1 MNKKYIYLNNYPG
14 GSGLNDVKDRITEFF
29 KMSIILHLIPILPNV
44 CLSNRHTRKQKSML
58 FDYIKI
64 PEFVCKTMP
73 SNTEEI
79 FFWNIT
85 TFLPLD
91 KLYLKH
97 KKEIHEL
104 NFNLEFLDK
113 YKQIASEIVNSLDSP
128 LCCLHVRRGDYLNIH
143 NSLHYTT
150 SPKHIRDVLA
160 KHGDKF
166 TVCYIKSN
174 EKNVHFFDELKKD
187 FNIKL
192 FTDFPILKN
201 IYNSGD
207 NYALYSIECC
217 IRDLSYIKIST
228 FNTTESEQCWLPN
241 FDKTFFIDYLD
252 NHKGYQ

>member
-1 MNKKYIYLNNYPG
+1 MSKKYIYLNNFSG

-29 KMSIILHLIPILPNV
+29 KLSIILKLIPILPIV
-44 CLSNRHTRKQKSML
+44 CLSNYHTKQKNNML

-64 PEFVCKTMP
+64 PEFVCKNMP
-73 SNTEEI
+73 SNREEI
-79 FFWNIT
+79 FFWNVT
-85 TFLPLD
+85 TWLPDD
-91 KLYLKH
+91 KLYLKY
-97 KKEIHEL
+97 KTEIQTL

-113 YKQIASEIVNSLDSP
+113 YKEIALEIVNKLKSP

-150 SPKHIRDVLA
+150 SPTHIRDVLK
-160 KHGDKF
+160 KHKGKF
-166 TVCYIKSN
+166 NICYIKSN
-174 EKNVHFFDELKKD
+174 EKNVHFFDELKND

-201 IYNSGD
+201 IYDSGD

-217 IRDLSYIKIST
+217 IRDLSHIKIST
-228 FNTTESEQCWLPN
+228 FNTTESEQCWLPK
-241 FDKTFFIDYLD
+241 FDKHFFIDYLD